1 MGARKQ
7 KIHLAQW
14 IDIHTTKLTSMK
26 GEIDGIMRNM
36 PKTHPQYDAFTWIR
50 GMVSQMLA
58 MSNAIKADYIS
69 TTTRLEYIETAMR
82 AILGSSWDTPPQE
95 LLERAQ
101 LLGSFYKDLSK
112 HKRGET

>member
-1 MGARKQ
+1 MELTWKPQRS
-7 KIHLAQW
+7 
-14 IDIHTTKLTSMK
+14 DSMTSMK

-58 MSNAIKADYIS
+58 MSNAIKADHIS
-69 TTTRLEYIETAMR
+69 TTTRLDYIETAMR
-82 AILGSSWDTPPQE
+82 AILGSEWDIPPQE
-95 LLERAQ
+95 LVERAQ
-101 LLGSFYKDLSK
+101 LLGFIYKDLSK